1 MHSNSSTHV
10 EPVLLVST
18 RNGVSTLHLNRPTKF
33 NALSEELL
41 LALQSAL
48 NEIAADT
55 AVRCVVIS
63 GAGKAFCAGHD
74 LSELRANPT
83 IDYQRDLFALC
94 SDVMQCIINLP
105 VPIIARVHGIAT
117 AAGCQLVASCD
128 LAIAANSARFAV
140 SGVNLGLF
148 CSTPA
153 VALSRNLSIKNAF
166 DMLVTGEFISA
177 EQAVSYGLI
186 NQIVADADLD
196 IAINAKVATIL
207 SKDPAAIRYGKAL
220 FQKQRALPLPD
231 AYALA
236 SETMAQNMMQQDT
249 TDAIDAFLQK
259 RQPNL
264 SFKK

>member
-1 MHSNSSTHV
+1 
-10 EPVLLVST
+10 
-18 RNGVSTLHLNRPTKF
+18 
-33 NALSEELL
+33 
-41 LALQSAL
+41 
-48 NEIAADT
+48 
-55 AVRCVVIS
+55 VRCVIIS
-63 GAGKAFCAGHD
+63 GSGKAFCAGHD
-74 LSELRANPT
+74 LSELRDNPS
-83 IDYQRDLFALC
+83 IDSHRDLFALC

-105 VPIIARVHGIAT
+105 VPVIARVHGIAT

-153 VALSRNLSIKNAF
+153 VALSRNVSTKNAF
-166 DMLVTGEFISA
+166 DMLVTGKFISA

-186 NQIVADADLD
+186 NQTVADTDLD
-196 IAINAKVATIL
+196 IAINAKVATIM

-220 FQKQRALPLPD
+220 FQKQRTLPLPD

-236 SETMAQNMMQQDT
+236 SETMTQNMMAQDT
-249 TDAIDAFLQK
+249 KEAIDAFLQK

-264 SFKK
+264 TFKK

>member
-10 EPVLLVST
+10 EPVLLAST
-18 RNGVSTLHLNRPTKF
+18 RNGVATLHLNRPTKF
-33 NALSEELL
+33 NALSEELI

-55 AVRCVVIS
+55 AVRCVIIS
-63 GAGKAFCAGHD
+63 GTGKAFCAGHD
-74 LSELRANPT
+74 LSELRANPS
-83 IDYQRDLFALC
+83 IDYHRDLFALC
-94 SDVMQCIINLP
+94 SGVMQSITNSP
-105 VPIIARVHGIAT
+105 VPVIARVHGIAT

-153 VALSRNLSIKNAF
+153 VALTRNVSTKNAF

-186 NQIVADADLD
+186 NQTVADADLD
-196 IAINAKVATIL
+196 FAINAKVATIL

-236 SETMAQNMMQQDT
+236 SETMAQNMMERDT
-249 TDAIDAFLQK
+249 KEAIDAFLQK
-259 RQPNL
+259 RQPDL